1 MIMRKITLFISLL
14 FFLFSCE
21 KEIDTTVVKE
31 YSDSGN
37 DQRIENAI
45 GFVNETFV
53 ENSSKTK
60 STRSILSLQNTDTIY
75 QIKNADD
82 ETVLKLICFKPKGY
96 VLLHTLEDVSTP
108 AVLFYSDNKL
118 NKSNFNPVLTNIID
132 QFVVKYDEFHEV
144 SNLKSHLKSGSSG
157 TDPISFEDV
166 IEEQV
171 NSLLVNFT
179 WHQYFPYNNFLD
191 WYKNGLYKGHPA
203 GCMTIALG
211 QIIAYD
217 KYYVDPVS
225 KEGFDWT
232 KMESASAAIADNYIE
247 INLLLAKIFPE
258 IMTSTSDAASAG
270 VFSKAVTFM
279 GQVGYNTEAVNLFD
293 YAKAKVELKDNR
305 PIYVQGVDKLGDGI
319 KGHAFVCDGYKTVGT
334 YMISDGVKPV
344 DPAFKTNYIHL
355 NWGWKESTFHEDY
368 DGWSFAEGLNV
379 TTTNGIHFYND
390 QNTMLLLK
398 F

>member
-1 MIMRKITLFISLL
+1 MRKITLFISLL

-21 KEIDTTVVKE
+21 KEMDTTVVNEKL
-31 YSDSGN
+31 DSGN

-60 STRSILSLQNTDTIY
+60 NTRSILSLQNIDTIY

-118 NKSNFNPVLTNIID
+118 NKSNFNPVLTNVID
-132 QFVVKYDEFHEV
+132 QFAVKYDEFHEV
-144 SNLKSHLKSGSSG
+144 SNLKSNLKSGLSG

-171 NSLLVNFT
+171 NSLLVNFR
-179 WHQYFPYNNFLD
+179 WHQWSPYNEFLS
-191 WYKNGLYKGHPA
+191 NSSQTGNPA
-203 GCMTIALG
+203 GCVPIALG
-211 QIIAYD
+211 QIIAYN
-217 KYYVDPVS
+217 KHYV
-225 KEGFDWT
+225 GWTFDWT
-232 KMESASAAIADNYIE
+232 KMESESVAALDEYFELNYLLNQIFINVVKKTGPNATSATLSEAR
-247 INLLLAKIFPE
+247 KF
-258 IMTSTSDAASAG
+258 MTNI
-270 VFSKAVTFM
+270 
-279 GQVGYNTEAVNLFD
+279 GYNTEIVSVFD
-293 YAKAKVELKDNR
+293 YEKAKVELKDNR

-319 KGHAFVCDGYKTVGT
+319 KGHAFVCDGYKIIGT
-334 YMISDGVKPV
+334 YVINNGVKPV
-344 DPAFKTNYIHL
+344 NPAFSTNYVHI
-355 NWGWKESTFHEDY
+355 NWGWKEDTFIEGF